1 MKQGK
6 LRRYFTLVCAIA
18 IAFSGC
24 GPKKTAGPENGKN
37 GDPSIQGIVTFVCGP
52 VELLKA
58 GSPSTLD
65 IGMSVP
71 VDATVTTG
79 SDATCEIQFAEYGSV
94 HLSPNS
100 KLSVSHLLRDAT
112 HTEAEVK
119 LAVGSVVCKVRKL
132 SGNDRFNVRTP
143 EMVAGVR
150 GTVFLVSTDGLTSSK
165 VAVTEGS
172 VAVSPVSTV
181 TAPAS
186 AGGADDDA
194 SGQAAVSAMSEKI
207 VSAMPLLAMGE
218 EVVVTRASV
227 EEADRMIKEMYADPA
242 NSGDTPGAATLEK
255 IANAAKAMRQ
265 AGVTGKPITSETRS
279 LFDSAANLEI
289 RDLKLPVRDE
299 GADSDAKENA
309 AESDEERLVSLTVSV
324 EPADAT
330 VSVNGATL
338 SKGAFRGLFG
348 KDEAIE
354 LAVAKEGFKDYRETV
369 ALSSGAAVTRAV
381 RLEPGESAPE
391 ARTAAPDP
399 LAVRAVPVSRAKLV
413 AISCDG
419 GSTVAASDAAGT
431 VYCLGS
437 DGKARWSQAT
447 GNGANG
453 NSPAVL
459 SGGVVAYAGDRAL
472 VVLDAATGAK
482 LWQKTL
488 GKGDSGLFGR
498 RPAFAGSVL
507 AMSSDGGI
515 VGYDAKTGAE
525 LARFPLAD
533 GSDMSPA
540 CSGGVFYIASKSGVF
555 HAIDPATMTGKASV
569 STGAMQ
575 PVASAPVIAGDL
587 AIVADRRGQVIA
599 VSLSAMTVSWQ
610 RRLDPAKSVEVF
622 SDPVVARDSVYVAGK
637 SALYAL
643 SLADGSPRVQA
654 IQGITTQPCFANGYV
669 WCGAG
674 SALLQIVPSTGA
686 VAAKLPLPASA
697 SGKLAFDGERL
708 YVPLADGSV
717 GILSLD
723 TVK

>member
-1 MKQGK
+1 MKRGY
-6 LRRYFTLVCAIA
+6 LHRYFTLVCAIA
-18 IAFSGC
+18 IALSGC
-24 GPKKTAGPENGKN
+24 DSKKTVASEGGKN

-58 GSPSTLD
+58 DSTTTLD

-71 VDATVTTG
+71 VDATVSTG

-100 KLSVSHLLRDAT
+100 KLSVSHLLRDAN

-132 SGNDRFNVRTP
+132 SGNDRFNVRTS

-150 GTVFLVSTDGLTSSK
+150 GTVFLVTTDGVSSTK

-181 TAPAS
+181 TSPAN
-186 AGGADDDA
+186 AVATADDA
-194 SGQAAVSAMSEKI
+194 SAAVSVAAISGKI
-207 VSAMPLLAMGE
+207 VSAMPLVAMGE

-227 EEADRMIKEMYADPA
+227 EEADRMIREIYADPA
-242 NSGDTPGAATLEK
+242 NSGGTLGEAALEK
-255 IANAAKAMRQ
+255 IANAAKAMKR
-265 AGVTGKPITSETRS
+265 AGVTGKPITGETRS
-279 LFDSAANLEI
+279 FFDSAAYLEI
-289 RDLKLPVRDE
+289 RDLKLPAQDE
-299 GADSDAKENA
+299 GADSDAKEDA
-309 AESDEERLVSLTVSV
+309 DGSDEGRLVSLSVSV
-324 EPADAT
+324 EPSDAT

-369 ALSSGAAVTRAV
+369 ALSSGEAVIRAV
-381 RLEPGESAPE
+381 RLEPGESAP
-391 ARTAAPDP
+391 AVQTAAPDP
-399 LAVRAVPVSRAKLV
+399 LAVRAVPVSSTKII

-431 VYCLGS
+431 VYCLGP
-437 DGKARWSQAT
+437 DGKVRWSQAT
-447 GNGANG
+447 GNGSNG

-472 VVLDAATGAK
+472 VVLDAASGAK
-482 LWQKTL
+482 LWQKAL

-515 VGYDAKTGAE
+515 VGFDAKTGTE
-525 LARFPLAD
+525 LARFAIAD

-540 CSGGVFYIASKSGVF
+540 CSGGVLYIASKSGVF

-569 STGAMQ
+569 QTVAVQ

-587 AIVADRRGQVIA
+587 AIVADRRGQVTA

-610 RRLDPAKSVEVF
+610 KRLDPAKSVEVF
-622 SDPVVARDSVYVAGK
+622 SDPVATRDSVYVAGK

-643 SLADGSPRVQA
+643 SLADGWPRAQA
-654 IQGITTQPCFANGYV
+654 MQGITTQPCLAKGYV

-674 SALLQIVPSTGA
+674 STLLQIVPATGA
-686 VAAKLPLPASA
+686 VAEKLPLPAPA
-697 SGKLAFDGERL
+697 SGKLASDGARL
-708 YVPLADGSV
+708 YVPLANGSV